1 MDRMYTRTNG
11 NLALSSNQ
19 QLDNPVY
26 QTKIYTLP
34 AKPVQ
39 RANHLRR
46 EHVQVISSAPAHYK
60 PSASVHTP
68 LAKHSTR
75 RTSAISI
82 LRTIACTVMLAGL
95 VFFAVSSLFSVLV
108 HETQT
113 FERAVETTER
123 TTISVVPGDT
133 LWSLALEHEIDELTT
148 QQTVDAIRSWND
160 LGSSNLQP
168 GMELEVPAATS

>member
-34 AKPVQ
+34 AKPAQ
-39 RANHLRR
+39 RTNQPRR
-46 EHVQVISSAPAHYK
+46 DRVQVISSAPAHYK

-75 RTSAISI
+75 RASAISI

-95 VFFAVSSLFSVLV
+95 VFFAVSNLFSVLV

-113 FERAVETTER
+113 FEHAVETTER
-123 TTISVVPGDT
+123 TTISVMPGDT

-160 LGSSNLQP
+160 LDSSNLQP
-168 GMELEVPAATS
+168 GMKLEVPATTS